1 MEPPQTKNFKSER
14 KALMESYAK
23 GWCMLPNVTW
33 FPYDKPRL
41 QTIQE
46 QQKIRRALIATGLWS
61 LFYTIFVDLMVPQE
75 IVNLI
80 INYTID
86 FEIVDEIFD
95 HFNFFYKDA
104 FQNLIQGLWN
114 KMVDAQ
120 LYRTIGWF
128 PEPEPK
134 WIRNKY
140 FKQNGYAWRKTF
152 DFPGT
157 ALTFAQCVVKRLYL
171 IKNNIIYTYFV
182 RTTVALN
189 NGLGVFHSIKPCKRR
204 TWDQH
209 QIEMI
214 RLLRM
219 YRDRVHWINDVV
231 SAICIEEN
239 KIEIAPGREERKK
252 HENYPLPKSIL

>member
-1 MEPPQTKNFKSER
+1 MNLEFWKEAHS
-14 KALMESYAK
+14 ALQQNYSK
-23 GWCMLPNVTW
+23 GWCILPNVGW

-41 QTIQE
+41 EKIE
-46 QQKIRRALIATGLWS
+46 EEQKIRRALIATGLWS
-61 LFYTIFVDLMVPQE
+61 LFYTLFVDLMVPQE
-75 IVNLI
+75 IVDLI

-95 HFNFFYKDA
+95 HFNYFYKEG
-104 FQNLIQGLWN
+104 FQILCQGLWN

-120 LYRTIGWF
+120 LYRTVGWF

-171 IKNNIIYTYFV
+171 IKNNIIYSYFQ

-189 NGLGVFHSIKPCKRR
+189 NCLGVYHSIRPSYKRNHK
-204 TWDQH
+204 QH
-209 QIEMI
+209 QIEMV

-219 YRDRVHWINDVV
+219 YRHRVNWISEVV
-231 SAICIEEN
+231 TAICVEEN
-239 KIEIAPGREERKK
+239 KIEHPTLTLKQK
-252 HENYPLPKSIL
+252 HEEHPLPKSIL